1 MARTIN
7 THARACNIHRT
18 HNTFAFVEQK
28 EQAAVPPNT
37 NTLIWQAHASSFWL
51 VAMNGTNPERN
62 VMFIYSCGRPSTW
75 YKDCT
80 KAVYYNEWTYMRPRA
95 RLTPYLLQLSNT
107 PMSAA
112 IKISIL
118 ITNIAIEEKIFA
130 SCRNK
135 EKYTADKLLCKYNL
149 KEHNLLSTLNC

>member
-1 MARTIN
+1 MWLERHIHYN
-7 THARACNIHRT
+7 TQGT

-37 NTLIWQAHASSFWL
+37 NTLIWQAHASSCWL

-80 KAVYYNEWTYMRPRA
+80 KAGYYNEWAYMRPRA
-95 RLTPYLLQLSNT
+95 LLTPYWLQLSNT
-107 PMSAA
+107 PLSA

-118 ITNIAIEEKIFA
+118 ITNIAMEGKIFA

-135 EKYTADKLLCKYNL
+135 VIDTADKLFCKYNF
-149 KEHNLLSTLNC
+149 KST